1 MTYGHGHVF
10 RYLNVTCLT
19 QVAKGSLQLFRNSKC
34 QEQLKLTVATLE
46 ECFPGASGSKE
57 SPCIAGDMGSIPG
70 RRKGQ
75 PTPIFL
81 PGESHGQKSLVGYSP
96 WGCRVRYYWVTNSFT
111 FTFSTPEEK
120 NALEVL
126 APAITISAWKK
137 HIHGLE
143 LVSGP
148 HRPQETRQCN
158 SYMCWRRVQRTSYH
172 WQTALMTSMRLGLNP
187 LWERGFQKAT
197 CTLIRICLDLG
208 STVNRDQCQA
218 LLSLT

>member
-1 MTYGHGHVF
+1 MTYGHGHVV

-46 ECFPGASGSKE
+46 ECLVPQAVKNLHCRRHGFNPREKE
-57 SPCIAGDMGSIPG
+57 MAT
-70 RRKGQ
+70 
-75 PTPIFL
+75 TPIFL

-96 WGCRVRYYWVTNSFT
+96 WGCRVRYYWVTDS

-126 APAITISAWKK
+126 ASAVTVSAWKK

-148 HRPQETRQCN
+148 HRPQETRLQFLYVLKAGAENKLLLAN
-158 SYMCWRRVQRTSYH
+158 SINDLHEARSE
-172 WQTALMTSMRLGLNP
+172 P

-197 CTLIRICLDLG
+197 RTLIRICLDLG
-208 STVNRDQCQA
+208 STVNRAQCQA